1 MDMVR
6 HLLTL
11 LIVLAAFVITS
22 CMSVERHSSDRLTP
36 ETKSR
41 NGATLEVK
49 SRKGT
54 TPEAKSHKQ
63 TTKPTVLARLTHSDI
78 AELWLA
84 IIRRRYSNN
93 ESFRCP
99 FQRKNDRGEDWLKSW
114 TGPRLELSEED
125 RLAGEAL
132 LSEFGT
138 KYMPNAYANFEKA
151 RDTALEL
158 QQIFNEEFAE
168 PRSISSSSPKWNA
181 FNKLLEKFVQ
191 ARTDYILCHDEL
203 CHYWLANRL
212 GVLEA
217 SDLAKAD
224 SKELTVQL
232 LPENFSRASHMS
244 LRVKPMES
252 TCSEFVSKYAPESY
266 AIYQKLEREFKET
279 DALLMEVR
287 KQRIQMDDVRHSRVW
302 TAVVDK
308 KNELARELKPLLKT
322 LEAWQC
328 EHRTTVKSAEDVA
341 ACDQEMAHQLK
352 PFLDALPNFVKIRAL
367 GPIIPDAD
375 MIAIPGKNYRMQRT
389 EVTQIQW
396 MAVMGHNPSTFE
408 GPNHPVENVSWEDCK
423 EFIRRLNIL
432 SDGNYR
438 LPTEQEWEY
447 ACLAGSKDRWGKRR
461 NGTKKIH
468 MMWCE
473 ENSQR
478 HTWAVALREPNAWGL
493 FDMHGN
499 VAEWCEASNLPHVNR
514 GGSFLQFG
522 RNCSVYARDTEKDEN
537 DGIGFRLVISQN

>member
-1 MDMVR
+1 MVR

-11 LIVLAAFVITS
+11 LITTSVLVITA
-22 CMSVERHSSDRLTP
+22 CMSVERHLSDRLTP
-36 ETKSR
+36 EAPNRKEIKKQAVLSR
-41 NGATLEVK
+41 LI
-49 SRKGT
+49 RK
-54 TPEAKSHKQ
+54 
-63 TTKPTVLARLTHSDI
+63 HSDI

-84 IIRRRYSNN
+84 IIWRRYSNN
-93 ESFRCP
+93 ESLRCP
-99 FQRKNDRGEDWLKSW
+99 FPRKNKNCRGEDWLRTW

-151 RDTALEL
+151 KSTALEL
-158 QQIFNEEFAE
+158 QQIFNEEFTE

-181 FNKLLEKFVQ
+181 FNKLLEKFVR
-191 ARTDYILCHDEL
+191 ARTDYILRHDEL

-224 SKELTVQL
+224 SKELMVQL
-232 LPENFSRASHMS
+232 LPENSSGPSHMM
-244 LRVKPMES
+244 LRVKSMEGA
-252 TCSEFVSKYAPESY
+252 CSEFAAKYAPESY

-287 KQRIQMDDVRHSRVW
+287 KQRIQMDDVRHSRVL

-308 KNELARELKPLLKT
+308 GNELGRELNALLKL
-322 LEAWQC
+322 LETWQID
-328 EHRTTVKSAEDVA
+328 HRTTVKSAEDVA
-341 ACDQEMAHQLK
+341 ACDQEMARQLK
-352 PFLDALPNFVKIRAL
+352 PFLDTLPNFVKIRAV
-367 GPIIPDAD
+367 GPVIPDAD

-396 MAVMGHNPSTFE
+396 MAVMGNNPSTFQ
-408 GPNHPVENVSWEDCK
+408 GPNRPVENVSWKDCR

-438 LPTEQEWEY
+438 LPTKQEWKY
-447 ACLAGSKDRWGKRR
+447 ACLAGSKGPWGKRR
-461 NGTKKIH
+461 NGTVGIQ
-468 MMWCE
+468 MWCR
-473 ENSQR
+473 ENSQQ
-478 HTWAVALREPNAWGL
+478 HTWAVALREPNVWGL

-499 VAEWCEASNLPHVNR
+499 VAEWCSDQVNR
-514 GGSFLQFG
+514 GGSFKDSG
-522 RNCSVYARDTEKDEN
+522 RECSADARDEGWAKYKDN
-537 DGIGFRLVISQN
+537 SIGFRLVISQN

>member
-1 MDMVR
+1 MVR

-11 LIVLAAFVITS
+11 LITTSVLVITA
-22 CMSVERHSSDRLTP
+22 CMSVERHSSDRLIP
-36 ETKSR
+36 ETKNR
-41 NGATLEVK
+41 KETTPEVK

-54 TPEAKSHKQ
+54 IPEAKSHKQ
-63 TTKPTVLARLTHSDI
+63 TTKQAVLARLTHKDI

-84 IIRRRYSNN
+84 IAWRYYSHNQ
-93 ESFRCP
+93 SVKCP
-99 FQRKNDRGEDWLKSW
+99 FPRENDRGEDWLRTW

-151 RDTALEL
+151 KSTALEL
-158 QQIFNEEFAE
+158 QQIFNEEFTE

-181 FNKLLEKFVQ
+181 FNKLLEKFVR

-224 SKELTVQL
+224 SKELMVQL
-232 LPENFSRASHMS
+232 LPENVSRSSHMM
-244 LRVKPMES
+244 LRVKPMEGA
-252 TCSEFVSKYAPESY
+252 CSEFTAKYAPESY

-308 KNELARELKPLLKT
+308 KNELARELNTLLKT
-322 LEAWQC
+322 LEAWQV

-341 ACDQEMAHQLK
+341 TCDKEMTRQLK
-352 PFLDALPNFVKIRAL
+352 PFLDALPNFVKIRAF
-367 GPIIPDAD
+367 GPIIPDTD
-375 MIAIPGKNYRMQRT
+375 MIAIPGRNYRMQRT

-396 MAVMGHNPSTFE
+396 MAVMGHNPSKFQ
-408 GPNHPVENVSWEDCK
+408 GPNRPVENVSWEDLQK
-423 EFIRRLNIL
+423 FIRRLNIL
-432 SDGNYR
+432 SNGNYR

-447 ACLAGSKDRWGKRR
+447 ACLAGSKSHCGKLR
-461 NGTKKIH
+461 
-468 MMWCE
+468 MMWCQ
-473 ENSQR
+473 ENSQE
-478 HTWAVALREPNAWGL
+478 HTWAVAIREPNAWGL
-493 FDMHGN
+493 FDMYGN
-499 VAEWCEASNLPHVNR
+499 VAEWCENSNPQIKDYEHR
-514 GGSFLQFG
+514 GGSFQHPARECLK
-522 RNCSVYARDTEKDEN
+522 YAHSTI
-537 DGIGFRLVISQN
+537 GYYHAPPLAGFRLVVSQN